1 MVVHFEFMQKR
12 TGATGRWLR
21 KIHLDIQFHKHDGQ
35 YNESPDDG
43 EWDDDTSSQRSERA
57 QNLQKD
63 WHTAISPDIVR
74 QFRLLDT
81 LHLTIA
87 AEECYSGCRECARLG
102 IYAGEESWE
111 NNDKYIDGSGRS
123 CREHRLHFLTKF
135 QALNKLQR
143 LTVSA
148 HAFDETR
155 ARHHAIRLPIT
166 ARWLRDTIPDPRG
179 QSKYSVEVKRKLVH
193 GQVLDKARSQL
204 SRTEKRFL
212 IATISWLKGEYESE
226 DSRPWDDVEDVGE
239 WSDDDV
245 PGSPDPPNDKHAD
258 LRSR

>member
-1 MVVHFEFMQKR
+1 M
-12 TGATGRWLR
+12 GRRHILSAIR
-21 KIHLDIQFHKHDGQ
+21 
-35 YNESPDDG
+35 
-43 EWDDDTSSQRSERA
+43 TSSEPPERLA
-57 QNLQKD
+57 YSNKPRHC
-63 WHTAISPDIVR
+63 W

-102 IYAGEESWE
+102 INAGEESWE

-135 QALNKLQR
+135 QALNKLQT
-143 LTVSA
+143 LTVTA

-166 ARWLRDTIPDPRG
+166 TRWLRDTIPDPRG
-179 QSKYSVEVKRKLVH
+179 QSKYSVEVKRKLVD

-212 IATISWLKGEYESE
+212 MLQNEFEMLKESYRAQRHQYKKSCKKNE
-226 DSRPWDDVEDVGE
+226 SCMARMI
-239 WSDDDV
+239 
-245 PGSPDPPNDKHAD
+245 
-258 LRSR
+258 L